1 MIFYKFLFYKA
12 KFNKDLGDFLPKN
25 LGNYG
30 YSKDHL
36 EFESNTVVTP
46 LRIQNIEIE
55 KKRNSLF

>member
-1 MIFYKFLFYKA
+1 MFLFYKA

-46 LRIQNIEIE
+46 LRNLNIKIE
-55 KKRNSLF
+55 KKGKCFF